1 MKNFKMSDVDL
12 VLLRAMGREQGKK
25 TLEHMVNQELIDL
38 ATAQAAWS
46 EAFGELLVAVPEEA
60 EDELAIMKAVGRGRV
75 RKTLE
80 GMINRGLIT
89 LAMAQSVW
97 GDAFG
102 GSLIAVPARTI
113 EVNL

>member
-1 MKNFKMSDVDL
+1 MSDVDL
-12 VLLRAMGREQGKK
+12 VLLRAMGREQAMHA
-25 TLEHMVNQELIDL
+25 LESWVNRELIDL
-38 ATAQAAWS
+38 STAQAAWS
-46 EAFGELLVAVPEEA
+46 EAFGELLVAVPEGA
-60 EDELAIMKAVGRGRV
+60 DDELAIMKSVGRGRV

-80 GMINRGLIT
+80 SLVNRGRIT

-97 GDAFG
+97 GDVFG